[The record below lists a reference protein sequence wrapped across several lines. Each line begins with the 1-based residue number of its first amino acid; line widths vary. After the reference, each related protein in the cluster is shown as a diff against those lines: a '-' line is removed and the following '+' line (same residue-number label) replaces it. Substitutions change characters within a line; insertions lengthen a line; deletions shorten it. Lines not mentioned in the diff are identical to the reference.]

1 MSGKVRQHHMEKSM
15 LSTKVIM
22 LTLTFLISSLS
33 YASTKPEKL
42 PVSREQAVA
51 IAQQKFPGK
60 IVKVQSDKQQY
71 RIRVLQSDGRV
82 ITVVVDGQSGR
93 VRRDGI

>member
-1 MSGKVRQHHMEKSM
+1 MF
-15 LSTKVIM
+15 STKVLL
-22 LTLTFLISSLS
+22 LTLTLLFSSLS
-33 YASTKPEKL
+33 YAGTKPEKL

-51 IAQQKFPGK
+51 IAQQSYPGK

-71 RIRVLQSDGRV
+71 RIRVLQTDGRV

-93 VRRDGI
+93 VKRDGN

>member
-1 MSGKVRQHHMEKSM
+1 MSGKVQRHHTEKCM
-15 LSTKVIM
+15 FSTKVLL
-22 LTLTFLISSLS
+22 LTLTLLFSSLS
-33 YASTKPEKL
+33 YAGTKPEKL

-51 IAQQKFPGK
+51 IAQQSYPGK

-71 RIRVLQSDGRV
+71 RIRVLQTDGRV

-93 VRRDGI
+93 VKRDGN